1 MAFPGAPVT
10 VFEATVP
17 GTSPIVATL
26 TADVPLNEGLIII
39 VGGVPP
45 SPMGNFDSITDSRGG
60 LWEVFG
66 PSEFSP
72 NTFLFLRDLP
82 GYGKAL
88 FAGDHIT
95 MTFSGDNFDGAIV
108 QALAIPNAN
117 NWNFVNIS
125 PQLEGVTTV
134 DPGTG
139 VAGGM
144 TAGARAYDALFLNVI
159 GTTGTIS
166 EAPGAPWSQSTSIT
180 NAGYVQTVSTA
191 DGENSAGITLSATL
205 AEAATWVAWT
215 GSFYYSGGAATARRP
230 TSVRWTP

>member
-26 TADVPLNEGLIII
+26 TADVPLNEGLIVI
-39 VGGVPP
+39 VGGVTP
-45 SPMGNFDSITDSRGG
+45 SPMDNFDSITDSRGG

-66 PSEFSP
+66 PSDFSP
-72 NTFLFLRDLP
+72 NTLLALRDLP

-88 FAGDHIT
+88 FAGDQIT
-95 MTFSGDNFDGAIV
+95 MTFSGENFEGAIV

-117 NWNFVNIS
+117 NWNFANIS

-134 DPGTG
+134 DPGTA
-139 VAGGM
+139 VAGGFA
-144 TAGARAYDALFLNVI
+144 AGAPAYDALFLNVI

-205 AEAATWVAWT
+205 QESATWVAWT
-215 GSFYYSGGAATARRP
+215 GSFYYSGGSTSPRRP
-230 TSVRWTP
+230 GGVKFV